1 MRKKCLYLGNALTKH
16 GNTPTS
22 VETVG
27 EQLKESLYIEL
38 GSGYHNKTLRIL
50 HMWFLILR
58 YRKHKN
64 VLIDTYSTS
73 SFWFAITCSFL
84 CKFLGL
90 NYIPIL
96 HGGNL
101 KIRTTISPRIYFSY
115 LRSAYKVVCPSDFT
129 METMKVFCQREYSVI
144 PNSIQIKNYKFI
156 YRKPKQMG
164 LRLLWVR
171 SFHSMYNPLLA
182 IQVLHELRSKGFQV
196 SLTMVGPDKDGSL
209 ELCLESARQRN
220 ISDFVNF
227 TGLMRPCDWH
237 ELATE
242 QTFFINTTHIDNTPV
257 SLIESMALGLP
268 IISTNVGGIPYLI
281 EDGVSGILVQPDN
294 STQFADAIESLF
306 ENEELYMQI
315 AKNAR
320 QKAELFDWEIVKKQW
335 IDILE

>member
-1 MRKKCLYLGNALTKH
+1 MKKKCLYLGNALAKH
-16 GNTPTS
+16 GNTPTA

-27 EQLKESLYIEL
+27 ERLKDSISIEL
-38 GSGYHNKTLRIL
+38 GSGYRNKTLRLL

-58 YRKHKN
+58 HRNYMN

-73 SFWFAITCSFL
+73 GFWFAITCSVL
-84 CKFLGL
+84 CRFLGL

-101 KIRTTISPRIYFSY
+101 KIRTSTSPKIYFSY
-115 LRSAYKVVCPSDFT
+115 LNRAYKVVCPSDFT
-129 METMKVFCQREYSVI
+129 MENMKVFCQREYSVI

-156 YRKPKQMG
+156 CRTPKQMG
-164 LRLLWVR
+164 FRLLWVR
-171 SFHSMYNPLLA
+171 SFHTMYNPLLA
-182 IQVLHELRSKGFQV
+182 IQVLYDLREKGYQAN
-196 SLTMVGPDKDGSL
+196 LTMVGPDKDGSL
-209 ELCLESARQRN
+209 DLCLERARQKN
-220 ISDFVNF
+220 VTDYVDF

-237 ELATE
+237 ELASE
-242 QTFFINTTHIDNTPV
+242 HTFFINTTHIDNTPV

-281 EDGVSGILVQPDN
+281 ENGVSGILVQPDN
-294 STQFADAIESLF
+294 STQFTHAVENLF
-306 ENEELYMQI
+306 ENEELYFQL

-320 QKAELFDWEIVKKQW
+320 KKAELFDWEIVKKQW